1 MQKISDQSVL
11 TRLLDWL
18 YDRAIKGVPGF
29 DSAVE
34 MSEEYAAGT
43 GSLADRAD
51 SLIRWQVAKAGTSG
65 FLSGLGGVLTLPVA
79 VPANITSVMYVQL
92 RMIAAIAHLGGH
104 DVKSDRVRTLAY
116 ACLCGNAAKDV
127 LKEVG
132 VSMGTK
138 LTTAAIER
146 LSFETIKAINR
157 AVGFRLVT
165 KFGETGVIN
174 LGRAVPIVGGII
186 GGSFDSV
193 TTNTVGNIARDTF
206 IH

>member
-1 MQKISDQSVL
+1 
-11 TRLLDWL
+11 
-18 YDRAIKGVPGF
+18 
-29 DSAVE
+29 
-34 MSEEYAAGT
+34 
-43 GSLADRAD
+43 
-51 SLIRWQVAKAGTSG
+51 
-65 FLSGLGGVLTLPVA
+65 
-79 VPANITSVMYVQL
+79 
-92 RMIAAIAHLGGH
+92 
-104 DVKSDRVRTLAY
+104 
-116 ACLCGNAAKDV
+116 
-127 LKEVG
+127 
-132 VSMGTK
+132 MGTK